1 MRPYTDKIQKT
12 MIPVHGKPL
21 LDYIVSG
28 LIHAG
33 FKELVLVV
41 NYRKDQIID
50 YFKDGSQLN
59 INIEYVEQEELN
71 GTGGALLACKNVISD
86 SHLFLTWGDV
96 LVPYRIYKIVRES
109 SEKHDI
115 DFILVSNYKE
125 DLSMGGAIYCDGD
138 FCVKIVEKEP
148 KGTGT
153 TQLNNCGIFVL
164 SNEIFKAL
172 ERIIPSERG
181 ELELTSALNYGI
193 SNYGWKV
200 RIVKMDSN
208 TFRGDFGNIQEYERL
223 NKDASWIDQLLE

>member
-96 LVPYRIYKIVRES
+96 LVPYRIYK
-109 SEKHDI
+109 
-115 DFILVSNYKE
+115 
-125 DLSMGGAIYCDGD
+125 
-138 FCVKIVEKEP
+138 
-148 KGTGT
+148 
-153 TQLNNCGIFVL
+153 
-164 SNEIFKAL
+164 
-172 ERIIPSERG
+172 
-181 ELELTSALNYGI
+181 
-193 SNYGWKV
+193 
-200 RIVKMDSN
+200 
-208 TFRGDFGNIQEYERL
+208 
-223 NKDASWIDQLLE
+223 